1 MAQISFGDM
10 ATTYRNTSR
19 QADFKA
25 TITRLTAELTTGV
38 RQSTATL
45 DTGDYGPISGIE
57 RGLRLSSALI
67 VANTEAAQ
75 FAEFIQTGMDTLQT
89 QATESAST
97 LLIASNSSDRAA
109 LANAAQ
115 DAASRLD
122 SAIAALNTRFADRA
136 VFAGTASEGRA
147 VVSATDM
154 LDALELAV
162 AGQTDADGVKA
173 AVHSWFFDSGGG
185 YETLAY
191 LGSSTAPGA
200 FRIGQSETAQVQVT
214 AASDEVRQ
222 TLENLALATL
232 VHRDVLSGDSVGQSA
247 LLRSAGEG
255 LLSAEGALSLS
266 RAAVGLVQSRI
277 EESGVALASEKTAL
291 QQMRADLIGVD
302 LYDVATE
309 LENTQSQ
316 LETLYSITARLS
328 RLSLADFL

>member
-19 QADFKA
+19 QAEFKA
-25 TITRLTAELTTGV
+25 TLTRLTAELTTGV
-38 RQSTATL
+38 RQNTATL
-45 DTGDYGPISGIE
+45 ETGDYGPISGIE
-57 RGLRLSSALI
+57 RGLRLSSALTL
-67 VANTEAAQ
+67 ANTEAAQ
-75 FAEFIQTGMDTLQT
+75 FANFIQSGMEGLQN
-89 QATESAST
+89 QATEAAST
-97 LLIASNSSDRAA
+97 LLIASNANDRSA

-136 VFAGTASEGRA
+136 VFAGTATEGRA
-147 VVSATDM
+147 VAPASDI
-154 LDALELAV
+154 LDALEVAV

-173 AVHSWFFDSGGG
+173 VVHSWFFDAGGG

-191 LGSSTAPGA
+191 LGSPDVPGA
-200 FRIGQSETAQVQVT
+200 FRIGQSDTAQLRVN

-222 TLENLALATL
+222 TLENLALAAL
-232 VHRDVLSGDSVGQSA
+232 VHRDVLPADSDAQSA

-277 EESGVALASEKTAL
+277 EEAGVALASENLSL

-302 LYDVATE
+302 AYSAATQ

-316 LETLYSITARLS
+316 LETLFSITARLS
-328 RLSLADFL
+328 RLSLTDFL